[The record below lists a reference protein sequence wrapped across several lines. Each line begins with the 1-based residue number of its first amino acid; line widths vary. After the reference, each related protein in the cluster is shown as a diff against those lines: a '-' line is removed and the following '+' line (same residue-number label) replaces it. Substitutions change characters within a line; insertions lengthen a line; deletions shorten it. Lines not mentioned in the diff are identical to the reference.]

1 MRATSGIGGTLTA
14 AWGRWPRLSFR
25 GLPTGRRKI
34 FRSVMRFTLC
44 SFGDELNSRSPS
56 RGRRTHI
63 GRGAKV
69 DATWLR
75 GRGKHQYE
83 PAFQSK
89 ATDAAVL
96 PGRRREE
103 PRASPFASAQSCS
116 LGFGD
121 IGPIPAR
128 PPANHQMPRDVLR
141 NGWLHRARG
150 RPRPGRFARR
160 NRPISL
166 SATGDRRSRW
176 RVSSLKY
183 VRRPHPCGNKFEL
196 GSGRTALL
204 KEAPIPL
211 PTRCELSLP
220 SLVRSR

>member
-1 MRATSGIGGTLTA
+1 M
-14 AWGRWPRLSFR
+14 
-25 GLPTGRRKI
+25 
-34 FRSVMRFTLC
+34 
-44 SFGDELNSRSPS
+44 
-56 RGRRTHI
+56 
-63 GRGAKV
+63 
-69 DATWLR
+69 DATWLH

-89 ATDAAVL
+89 AADAGVL
-96 PGRRREE
+96 PNRRREE
-103 PRASPFASAQSCS
+103 PRASPVASAQSCS

-128 PPANHQMPRDVLR
+128 PPANHRRPRDDLR

-150 RPRPGRFARR
+150 RLRPGRCARR

-166 SATGDRRSRW
+166 SATTIGG
-176 RVSSLKY
+176 V
-183 VRRPHPCGNKFEL
+183 VGGFRRPNTWEDRAHPCGNKFEL
-196 GSGRTALL
+196 GSGRMALR

-220 SLVRSR
+220 SLVHSR